1 MNSRSSEPIPR
12 KELTENWHHRQEVYS
27 TGENKP
33 KASRQKKNPQLSLSD
48 SACISAL
55 EVGGGE
61 RDEECLLL

>member
-48 SACISAL
+48 SACTSTD
-55 EVGGGE
+55 GSWGDE